1 MENIVDIIFWAIAI
15 AIILGSVIVF
25 LSLGFA
31 FGDKDI
37 DLVINDP
44 VNYDEDVS
52 LIDYGRVFKTSEVI
66 GLMTYVKERFKL
78 NNKQFDTSFI
88 KVRDT
93 VFVNADKKLDDIKR
107 IVEESASNDNERSL
121 YAFLFK
127 CAIMDY
133 KRIDDEE
140 TKSK

>member
-1 MENIVDIIFWAIAI
+1 MESVINTIFWIIAI
-15 AIILGSVIVF
+15 SGIVGFVIVF

-78 NNKQFDTSFI
+78 NNKQFDVSFI
-88 KVRDT
+88 KVRNT
-93 VFVNADKKLDDIKR
+93 VFANADKKLDDIKR

-121 YAFLFK
+121 YAFLYK

-140 TKSK
+140 TESK

>member
-1 MENIVDIIFWAIAI
+1 MESIINTIFWVIAI
-15 AIILGSVIVF
+15 FIIVGFVIVF
-25 LSLGFA
+25 LSIGFA

-37 DLVINDP
+37 GFVPNDP
-44 VNYDEDVS
+44 VRYDENVS
-52 LIDYGRVFKTSEVI
+52 LIEYGRVFKTTEVI

-78 NNKQFDTSFI
+78 NNKQFDASFI
-88 KVRDT
+88 KVRDM
-93 VFVNADKKLDDIKR
+93 VFANADKKLDDIKR

-121 YAFLFK
+121 YAFLYK

-140 TKSK
+140 TESK